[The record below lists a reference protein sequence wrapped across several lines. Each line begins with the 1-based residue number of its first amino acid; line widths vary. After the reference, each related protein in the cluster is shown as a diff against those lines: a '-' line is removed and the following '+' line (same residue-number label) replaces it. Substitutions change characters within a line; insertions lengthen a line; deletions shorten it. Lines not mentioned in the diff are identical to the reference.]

1 MNIYF
6 GSLITRSFSR
16 SLSGDVNVSFG
27 STSSIFLFEI
37 GSGTL
42 GRIVPL
48 LLVLLSGGV
57 VIVDV
62 RLALI
67 RGNVRLK
74 DDERDGKS
82 LIK

>member
-1 MNIYF
+1 LNIYF

-16 SLSGDVNVSFG
+16 SLSEDVNVSFG